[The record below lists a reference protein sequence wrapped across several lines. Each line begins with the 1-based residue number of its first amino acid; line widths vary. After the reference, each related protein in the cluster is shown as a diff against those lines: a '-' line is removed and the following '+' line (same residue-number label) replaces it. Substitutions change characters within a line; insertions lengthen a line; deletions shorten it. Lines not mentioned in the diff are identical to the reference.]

1 MSRRG
6 DPLILSNAD
15 WTLIHKWRKAGIP
28 LRIVLRGIADA
39 LDGHAHSWGRARKV
53 GSLAY
58 CAAEVDVARE
68 RWERALAGGGEPEAE
83 PASRLEELAD
93 AFAGSPLPQVAAFA
107 AELRDPARAV
117 LPRRQLE
124 PWLME
129 REAALVALLCAQGG
143 ADWTA
148 VIESA
153 VDADLAA
160 YRGRMPDRVLQQVRA
175 EAIARRVTA
184 THGLPRLTLFAL

>member
-1 MSRRG
+1 
-6 DPLILSNAD
+6 
-15 WTLIHKWRKAGIP
+15 
-28 LRIVLRGIADA
+28 VLRGIADA

-68 RWERALAGGGEPEAE
+68 RWERALAAGGEPDTE
-83 PASRLEELAD
+83 PASRLQELAD
-93 AFAGSPLPQVAAFA
+93 AFAGSPSHEVRAFA
-107 AELRDPARAV
+107 EELRDPARAV
-117 LPRRQLE
+117 LPRRALE

-143 ADWTA
+143 PAWTA
-148 VIESA
+148 AIESS

-175 EAIARRVTA
+175 EAIARRVTGA
-184 THGLPRLTLFAL
+184 HGLPRLTLFAL

>member
-1 MSRRG
+1 VSRRG
-6 DPLILSNAD
+6 DPLLLSNAD
-15 WTLIHKWRKAGIP
+15 WTLIHKWRLAGIP
-28 LRIVLRGIADA
+28 LRVVLRGIGDA

-68 RWERALAGGGEPEAE
+68 RWERALAAGGEPEAD
-83 PASRLEELAD
+83 PASRLQELAD
-93 AFAGSPLPQVAAFA
+93 AFARSPLPDVAALA
-107 AELRDPARAV
+107 AELRDPARAAMA
-117 LPRRQLE
+117 PRELE

-143 ADWTA
+143 TGWAA
-148 VIESA
+148 AIESA

-160 YRGRMPDRVLQQVRA
+160 YRGRMPDRVLNQVRA
-175 EAIARRVTA
+175 EAIARRVTGA
-184 THGLPRLTLFAL
+184 HGLPRLTLFTL

>member
-15 WTLIHKWRKAGIP
+15 WTLIHKWRQAGIP

-58 CAAEVDVARE
+58 CAAEVEVARE

-83 PASRLEELAD
+83 PASRLQELGD
-93 AFAGSPLPQVAAFA
+93 AFAASPLPQARALA
-107 AELRDPARAV
+107 EELRDPARAA

-129 REAALVALLCAQGG
+129 REAVLVALLCAQGG
-143 ADWTA
+143 PEWTA
-148 VIESA
+148 AIESA

-160 YRGRMPDRVLQQVRA
+160 YRGRMPERVLQQVRA
-175 EAIARRVTA
+175 EAIARRVTGA
-184 THGLPRLTLFAL
+184 AGLPRLTLFAL

>member
-1 MSRRG
+1 M
-6 DPLILSNAD
+6 
-15 WTLIHKWRKAGIP
+15 
-28 LRIVLRGIADA
+28 LRGIADA

-68 RWERALAGGGEPEAE
+68 RWERALAGGGEPEVE
-83 PASRLEELAD
+83 PASRLQELAD
-93 AFAGSPLPQVAAFA
+93 AFAVSPLPQVAAFA
-107 AELRDPARAV
+107 AELSDPSRAA

-129 REAALVALLCAQGG
+129 RESALVALLCAQGG

-148 VIESA
+148 AIESA

-160 YRGRMPDRVLQQVRA
+160 YRGRMPERVLQQVRA